1 MRVLRPFIVMFLVIF
16 AFNSVYAGMAMAA
29 SALPEPIPAAHMHTQ
44 HDAMEM
50 HEHPMMQHVPDVPV
64 SGHHHAQC
72 HDCFACLGMLPI
84 QAIAH
89 TAVKPTPVRLS
100 YFDTLY
106 RSPVP
111 VVNQR
116 PPIFPV

>member
-1 MRVLRPFIVMFLVIF
+1 MFLVIF
-16 AFNSVYAGMAMAA
+16 AFNSVYAGIAMAA
-29 SALPEPIPAAHMHTQ
+29 SAMPEAAPEVHMHMQ
-44 HDAMEM
+44 DDAIEM
-50 HEHPMMQHVPDVPV
+50 HGHSMLQHAPDAPA

-72 HDCFACLGMLPI
+72 HDCFACLGMLPL

-89 TAVKPTPVRLS
+89 SAFKPTPVRLS

-111 VVNQR
+111 AVDQR
-116 PPIFPV
+116 PPIYPV